1 MTSFK
6 FALCAILGVALLSC
20 GKKDGGGNF
29 TIAGKS
35 TTSEL
40 GATKLSEHIESIK
53 IVPLE
58 TNDSLL
64 IGRIDAIK
72 VRESQIYALSS
83 RTLYH
88 FDPSGR
94 LVSQIN
100 LVGSGPGEVTM
111 VTDFDIADGYCYVM
125 APGKI
130 VVRNISNPAD
140 FREIATGQSGGRIR
154 KINDGILASFNQPLT
169 NGNGVMLFAESGDT
183 ICSLLSAGN
192 DWSIPRTLDFIE
204 YQDGEYIHPSM
215 GNDIDVIVPAE
226 KQTYKITFVE
236 NDDALSTDEVG
247 KELPKAK
254 SKTDVSGEIYMGLTP
269 SKNHLMW
276 MGIDQDK
283 MSLYLYN
290 RMTGQTIKFDATA
303 LIDDISG
310 APDISQNMMLG
321 MLAFNDSDNDCF
333 VSVIDPNA
341 THEYI
346 TETPNKFS
354 ESYQPLD
361 SVAPDA
367 NPAVIL
373 IRFR

>member
-1 MTSFK
+1 
-6 FALCAILGVALLSC
+6 
-20 GKKDGGGNF
+20 
-29 TIAGKS
+29 
-35 TTSEL
+35 
-40 GATKLSEHIESIK
+40 
-53 IVPLE
+53 
-58 TNDSLL
+58 
-64 IGRIDAIK
+64 
-72 VRESQIYALSS
+72 
-83 RTLYH
+83 
-88 FDPSGR
+88 
-94 LVSQIN
+94 
-100 LVGSGPGEVTM
+100 
-111 VTDFDIADGYCYVM
+111 
-125 APGKI
+125 
-130 VVRNISNPAD
+130 
-140 FREIATGQSGGRIR
+140 
-154 KINDGILASFNQPLT
+154 
-169 NGNGVMLFAESGDT
+169 
-183 ICSLLSAGN
+183 
-192 DWSIPRTLDFIE
+192 
-204 YQDGEYIHPSM
+204 
-215 GNDIDVIVPAE
+215 
-226 KQTYKITFVE
+226 
-236 NDDALSTDEVG
+236 
-247 KELPKAK
+247 
-254 SKTDVSGEIYMGLTP
+254 
-269 SKNHLMW
+269 MW